1 MHRTETA
8 RWAAAEVKA
17 QPATMVAA
25 HRVVYLGAEIVEAKA
40 VEAAMEAEQA
50 AASEAEAQVAGEAG
64 DAEAVATAED

>member
-1 MHRTETA
+1 
-8 RWAAAEVKA
+8 
-17 QPATMVAA
+17 VAA

-64 DAEAVATAED
+64 DAEAVATAKD